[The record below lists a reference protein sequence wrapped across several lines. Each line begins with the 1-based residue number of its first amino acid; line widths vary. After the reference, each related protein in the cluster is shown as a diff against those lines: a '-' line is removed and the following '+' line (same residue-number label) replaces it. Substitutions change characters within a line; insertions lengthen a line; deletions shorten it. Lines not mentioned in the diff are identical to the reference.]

1 MEFLSLADAI
11 KAARVSEKTLRRWIK
26 SGRLAAELIE
36 GPKGK
41 EYRINA
47 EDLDQAL
54 KGTPKKAVS
63 EPKPATQDTKLDT
76 EDLAAL
82 KALAEAQM
90 AMIEELRH
98 EVQQLRPLANEVRN
112 LADQNHDL
120 TAQLSQL
127 QDRVIKALPAPM
139 AKPSLWEKLATWAKI
154 KKN

>member
-1 MEFLSLADAI
+1 MEFLSLAEAI
-11 KAARVSEKTLRRWIK
+11 KAAGVSEKTLRRWIK

-47 EDLDQAL
+47 QDLDQAL
-54 KGTPKKAVS
+54 KATSKKADS
-63 EPKPATQDTKLDT
+63 EPQPAAEGTKLDT
-76 EDLAAL
+76 EDLATL

-90 AMIEELRH
+90 AMIEELRF
-98 EVQQLRPLANEVRN
+98 EVRN

-127 QDRVIKALPAPM
+127 QDRVIKALPAPER
-139 AKPSLWEKLATWAKI
+139 KSNLWEKLKGWANIGQTKR
-154 KKN
+154 